1 MTSTE
6 AAIVL
11 RDGVE
16 SVELI
21 FVHFG
26 MSGGIGARWLD
37 PGLWNRAPSPPA
49 ALWVSMGWGVR
60 SMTSTVASIALRGY
74 AEPVELIF
82 CAFWHVWRNRGQM
95 AGSEPLE
102 LGPITS
108 RCSLD
113 VCGVGGEVYDLYGGN
128 HRVARRR
135 RIGGADFLCILA
147 RLEE

>member
-11 RDGVE
+11 RGGVE

-21 FVHFG
+21 V
-26 MSGGIGARWLD
+26 
-37 PGLWNRAPSPPA
+37 
-49 ALWVSMGWGVR
+49 
-60 SMTSTVASIALRGY
+60 
-74 AEPVELIF
+74 

-102 LGPITS
+102 LVPSAS
-108 RCSLD
+108 RCSLG
-113 VCGVGGEVYDLYGGN
+113 VCGVGGEVYDLYGGQ

-147 RLEE
+147 CLEE